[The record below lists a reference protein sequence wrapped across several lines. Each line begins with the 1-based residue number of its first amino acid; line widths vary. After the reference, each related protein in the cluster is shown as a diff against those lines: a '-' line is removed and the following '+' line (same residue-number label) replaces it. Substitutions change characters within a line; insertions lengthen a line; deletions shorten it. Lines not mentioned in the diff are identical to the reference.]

1 VIPASDFRAL
11 LEARWHDPGELTR
24 RLRARP
30 RRDGAL
36 PDRILIVAADH
47 PARGMLGVGSR
58 ALAMADRRTMLDR
71 LAVALAD
78 RRVDGVLASADILED
93 LVFLGLLD
101 ERLAFGTMNRGGL
114 QGAAWE
120 IDDRFTGYDA
130 EHIDALGLD
139 GGKMLLRLDDA
150 DPGTVPT
157 LEACA
162 RAVTE
167 LGDRGLAAMVEPLP
181 YRKDERGRAVLDPDE
196 DPLVRAVAVASGLG
210 SIAART
216 WLKVPATADPERV
229 MGTSTLPILLLGGA
243 PPADPRELFAC
254 WERALAHPHA
264 RGLVVGRA
272 LLYPDDEDVAGAVEA
287 AAGVV
292 ARAWTEARS

>member
-1 VIPASDFRAL
+1 
-11 LEARWHDPGELTR
+11 
-24 RLRARP
+24 
-30 RRDGAL
+30 
-36 PDRILIVAADH
+36 
-47 PARGMLGVGSR
+47 
-58 ALAMADRRTMLDR
+58 MADRRTMLDR